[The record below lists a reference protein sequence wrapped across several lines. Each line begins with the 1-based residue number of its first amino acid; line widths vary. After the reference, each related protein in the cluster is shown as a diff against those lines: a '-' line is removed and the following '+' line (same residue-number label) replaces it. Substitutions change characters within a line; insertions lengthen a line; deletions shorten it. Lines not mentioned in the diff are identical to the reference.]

1 VSALELVVAVYEQPW
16 PLREPRGDYAPG
28 CLVAALLKK
37 ALETLGSAAETV
49 AATGTVAAERLE
61 PRTGPAMLCLT
72 AAPDTLLTAS
82 AWARHVLACW
92 PKVVVLQKRWA
103 PGVIV
108 GLH

>member
-1 VSALELVVAVYEQPW
+1 MELVVVVYEQPW
-16 PLREPRGDYAPG
+16 LLREPRGDCAPG
-28 CLVAALLKK
+28 CPVAALLKK
-37 ALETLGSAAETV
+37 VLETLGSAAATV

-61 PRTGPAMLCLT
+61 PRTHPAMVCLT

-92 PKVVVLQKRWA
+92 PKVVALQKRWA
-103 PGVIV
+103 PGVMA